1 MEFYAQPYE
10 PGGKGFYFSDF
21 EEFEKKEKASRH
33 EEFEI
38 QFIDGTGLESLMFN
52 ALEPDQVEIERF
64 IEFAEGKTAAEV
76 AAIRF
81 LTDSGCA
88 IDEVKEKLEDVS
100 VYPGDAEEYAYDF
113 ISDFYDLENMM
124 GNLSHYFDYEKFTR
138 DLQLNGDISE
148 EEVDGETFTITNA
161 NCI

>member
-52 ALEPDQVEIERF
+52 ALEPDQVDIERF
-64 IEFAEGKTAAEV
+64 I
-76 AAIRF
+76 
-81 LTDSGCA
+81 
-88 IDEVKEKLEDVS
+88 
-100 VYPGDAEEYAYDF
+100 
-113 ISDFYDLENMM
+113 
-124 GNLSHYFDYEKFTR
+124 
-138 DLQLNGDISE
+138 
-148 EEVDGETFTITNA
+148 
-161 NCI
+161 